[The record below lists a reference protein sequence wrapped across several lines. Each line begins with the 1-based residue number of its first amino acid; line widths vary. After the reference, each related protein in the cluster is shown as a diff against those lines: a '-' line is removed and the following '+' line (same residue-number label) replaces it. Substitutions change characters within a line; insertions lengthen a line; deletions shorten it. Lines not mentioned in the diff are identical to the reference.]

1 MTRSRVALVTAAIAA
16 LAALVCGA
24 FADVAG
30 AAHAWLLGFVFV
42 SLAPAGALVLIAIA
56 RLTRAPWGRDFGPQ
70 LAAIGGAAPWLW
82 LLGAPIALLLVW
94 IYPWAHPGG
103 APAHLRLY
111 LSPFAFLVRAAVALA
126 GWSVLAML
134 ARRGH
139 ISQVAAAAGLV
150 FQAVLL
156 CVIPND
162 WVLSLQ
168 PGWTATDIGMVFL
181 TLEIALTAAAVLLL
195 SPRLPSKSADDMA
208 GFLICGVLG
217 LMYLTFMAYL
227 IDWYGD
233 LPDKVGW
240 WLARIAAGRWIEIAL
255 AFAAGLAAFALLA
268 FGRRYR
274 LAGAAVVA
282 GIAVFCGWLLSPT
295 LGPLAWLMAPAGLV
309 FHAAALSLAATSH
322 FTESAEGRAHG

>member
-1 MTRSRVALVTAAIAA
+1 VVFVTAALVA
-16 LAALVCGA
+16 LAALLCGA
-24 FADVAG
+24 FADIAG

-42 SLAPAGALVLIAIA
+42 SLAPAGALVLILIA

-70 LAAIGGAAPWLW
+70 LVAIGGAAPSLW
-82 LLGAPIALLLVW
+82 LLGAPVALMLVW
-94 IYPWAHPGG
+94 IYPWAKAGG

-111 LSPFAFLVRAAVALA
+111 LSPLTFLARAAMALA

-134 ARRGH
+134 ARRGNFSH
-139 ISQVAAAAGLV
+139 AVAAAGLV

-181 TLEIALTAAAVLLL
+181 TLEISLVAAAILLL
-195 SPRLPSKSADDMA
+195 SPSLPRKSADDMA
-208 GFLICGVLG
+208 GFLIAGVLG

-255 AFAAGLAAFALLA
+255 AFAAGLAAFALLG

-274 LAGAAVVA
+274 LAGGAVVV
-282 GIAVFCGWLLSPT
+282 GIAMFCGWLLSPT
-295 LGPLAWLMAPAGLV
+295 LGPLAWFVAPAGLV
-309 FHAAALSLAATSH
+309 FHAAALSLAAAGR
-322 FTESAEGRAHG
+322 FADSAEGRAHD